1 MQIRGGFWWNSKKNA
16 RKSLCLGLL
25 LTVSVVGSVFAANG
39 QSVTANIEKNESSVE
54 STLAIWN
61 CQDYLELVGTN
72 SSNSTNSLYVQ
83 CYEQRNS
90 AIDRKEKEFLLAV
103 NQSSSVRWK
112 LSAYNSGKAYYVK
125 LNPKGALKR
134 GCEGSGTLFD

>member
-1 MQIRGGFWWNSKKNA
+1 MCLPTQNSEA
-16 RKSLCLGLL
+16 P
-25 LTVSVVGSVFAANG
+25 
-39 QSVTANIEKNESSVE
+39 
-54 STLAIWN
+54 
-61 CQDYLELVGTN
+61 
-72 SSNSTNSLYVQ
+72 NSLYVQ